1 MPPLHSIDHHQ
12 DVSSWQSED
21 DCVAKPVLEIRSVR
35 FCDDV
40 SIREIDIQEDD
51 ITERWMV
58 QEDFVEIRQNVVD
71 ILRMARSPGPKPSLD
86 LRGLEHKTPSGH
98 QRRLTNR
105 KTSICAVLNEQE
117 FQRHTSF
124 ADPDGL
130 ASVYRQCC
138 HRPLIEAKIMGMR
151 DEIAIKHDTIL
162 QRKQTLNN
170 FKDQYFNHFK
180 TLAKSYVKAERLE
193 I

>member
-1 MPPLHSIDHHQ
+1 MSCGLREERRHQLAARAGRDEHEEADQAQLAACLDQLPPQAL
-12 DVSSWQSED
+12 
-21 DCVAKPVLEIRSVR
+21 VR
-35 FCDDV
+35 V
-40 SIREIDIQEDD
+40 VG
-51 ITERWMV
+51 V
-58 QEDFVEIRQNVVD
+58 QEGER
-71 ILRMARSPGPKPSLD
+71 AA
-86 LRGLEHKTPSGH
+86 E
-98 QRRLTNR
+98 QRR
-105 KTSICAVLNEQE
+105 VV
-117 FQRHTSF
+117 
-124 ADPDGL
+124 DPDGL